1 MILLIGVTL
10 FILAFMVHL
19 VIWKIKVPERQK
31 TALLVTFVAVLVS
44 GLIGLKLGNYFY
56 PAQFFWT
63 PNNLIEYLHIGLFL
77 LSLLF
82 FYVSLYTV
90 VEADSPS
97 LKTIVRVYETREA
110 GVTLDK
116 LIEYFNGERFLRSRL
131 HHLIKDGML
140 SYDGQHYTLTATGT
154 NFLGVCIYWRKIL
167 GMTGDVG

>member
-1 MILLIGVTL
+1 MILFIGITL
-10 FILAFMVHL
+10 FILALMIHI

-31 TALLVTFVAVLVS
+31 TALLATFVAVLVS
-44 GLIGLKLGNYFY
+44 GLTGIKLGNYFY

-63 PNNLIEYLHIGLFL
+63 PTNLVEYLHIGLFF

-82 FYVSLYTV
+82 FYVSVYTA

-97 LKTIVRVYETREA
+97 LKSMVRVYEAGET

-116 LIEYFNGERFLRSRL
+116 LVLHFNGERFLRSRL

-140 SYDGQHYTLTATGT
+140 FHDGQYYTLTTTGT
-154 NFLGVCIYWRKIL
+154 NFLRICFYWRKIL

>member
-1 MILLIGVTL
+1 MILFIGITL
-10 FILAFMVHL
+10 FTLAFIVHII
-19 VIWKIKVPERQK
+19 VWKIKVPERQK
-31 TALLVTFVAVLVS
+31 TALLVTFVAVLIS
-44 GLIGLKLGNYFY
+44 GLIGVKVGNYFY
-56 PAQFFWT
+56 PPQFFWA
-63 PNNLIEYLHIGLFL
+63 PNSPVEYLHIGLFF

-82 FYVSLYTV
+82 LYVSVYTA

-97 LKTIVRVYETREA
+97 LKTIVRVYEAGEA
-110 GVTLDK
+110 GVTLNK

-154 NFLGVCIYWRKIL
+154 NFLRVCVYWRKIL

>member
-1 MILLIGVTL
+1 MILLIGITL
-10 FILAFMVHL
+10 FLLAFMVH
-19 VIWKIKVPERQK
+19 VIIWQIKVPEKQK
-31 TALLVTFVAVLVS
+31 TALLVTFIAILIS
-44 GLIGLKLGNYFY
+44 GLIGIKMGNHLY
-56 PAQFFWT
+56 PSQWFWT
-63 PNNLIEYLHIGLFL
+63 PDNLVEYLHIGLFF

-82 FYVSLYTV
+82 LYVSVYTA

-97 LKTIVRVYETREA
+97 LKTIVRVYEAGEA

-154 NFLGVCIYWRKIL
+154 HFLRVCVYWRKLL